1 MNIPLTSKI
10 LNLVIFLFL
19 IGCAGNTE
27 YKPLSESE
35 LDKLSRDIYY
45 EVLEPTVKVWNLY
58 ITKDE
63 DKSNFYMNKIEKLL
77 DKIEKETKERLGAKN
92 ASAIRKSLMKRI
104 EKTVSEN

>member
-1 MNIPLTSKI
+1 MKTKPITLILT
-10 LNLVIFLFL
+10 LLLFL

-45 EVLEPTVKVWNLY
+45 EVLEPTVKVWDLY
-58 ITKDE
+58 IAKDE
-63 DKSNFYMNKIEKLL
+63 DKSKFYMDKIQKLL
-77 DKIEKETKERLGAKN
+77 EKVEKETKERLGAKN
-92 ASAIRKSLMKRI
+92 ALAIRESLMKRI